1 MRYDGLMIASLK
13 GVVTHSSGGFVILD
27 VHNVG
32 YRVQVTE
39 EVRGR
44 LKIGND
50 ALLWTHTAIRENSH
64 ELYGF
69 QTHTDVTFFEMLISV
84 SGIGPKSALA
94 IMNLEQTERLAQA
107 IARGDTSYLTKVSG
121 IGKKSAEKIIVELR
135 DKMLLRDGT
144 GDSSGSGDGDAIDA
158 LRTLGYSI
166 KEAREALKSV
176 PAEIEET
183 GDRLKEALKL
193 LGTK

>member
-1 MRYDGLMIASLK
+1 MRYDGPMIASLK
-13 GVVTHSSGGFVILD
+13 GIVTHSSSGFVVLD

-44 LKIGND
+44 LKIGSD
-50 ALLWTHTAIRENSH
+50 ALLWTHAAIRENSH

-144 GDSSGSGDGDAIDA
+144 GDNGSGDGDAIDA